1 STNFY
6 FEKDFEDA
14 DVYEEVF
21 PLETNKKIINDQQ
34 IISIKDGNAEKQYKK
49 ITGLLKRGVS
59 KEHVVDPIVQLG
71 LMMDSNGIPISY
83 K

>member
-1 STNFY
+1 
-6 FEKDFEDA
+6 
-14 DVYEEVF
+14 
-21 PLETNKKIINDQQ
+21 
-34 IISIKDGNAEKQYKK
+34 EKQYKK

-83 K
+83 KIFPGNTSDSRTLLPVLNEVKSNYNLERTVIVAD